1 MDKEKRTGTRQH
13 ERLTQRTGK
22 DDAVAAR
29 VETDPFLGG
38 SEHRRRFL
46 RAWDQSCAVCG
57 ARHLGE
63 NGRMGDT
70 ARKAAVATIVV
81 VAIVAVALALWKL
94 KVVIALVFLGFIVA
108 AAMRPGVER
117 LAAWRVP
124 RPAGV
129 LLHYLVVVGAIALLL
144 WVVVPRAIDQV
155 GQALGS
161 VPTSR
166 QELKQQAKHST
177 GIKHQILVGVQKRL
191 KKLPTAGSVFHGAVA
206 IGVKALEILV
216 GILFVFATAAYW
228 IFERERAIRLV
239 TSLVP
244 RNHRRVV
251 RDTWELIDL
260 KLGAFVRGQLLL
272 IAFVATV
279 LSISFWAIG
288 LSFWLL
294 IGVAAGIV
302 EIVPVIGPLAAG
314 ALAVGVGLTESWHL
328 ALAAGI
334 VVLLVRLLEDYIVI
348 PRVMGHVTGI
358 SPLLVLVGVT
368 AIGLLFGGFYVLLA
382 TPLLAVLVT
391 LVDVIVRDRDPA
403 EEDVPAVLFAKE
415 TAR

>member
-1 MDKEKRTGTRQH
+1 
-13 ERLTQRTGK
+13 
-22 DDAVAAR
+22 
-29 VETDPFLGG
+29 
-38 SEHRRRFL
+38 
-46 RAWDQSCAVCG
+46 
-57 ARHLGE
+57 
-63 NGRMGDT
+63 MGDV
-70 ARKAAVATIVV
+70 ARKAAVSTIVV
-81 VAIVAVALALWKL
+81 IAIVAVALALWKL
-94 KVVIALVFLGFIVA
+94 KIVIALVFLGFIVA
-108 AAMRPGVER
+108 AAVRPGVER
-117 LAAWRVP
+117 LAEWRIP

-129 LLHYLVVVGAIALLL
+129 LLHYLAVAGAIALLL
-144 WVVVPRAIDQV
+144 WLVVPRAVDQV
-155 GQALGS
+155 GHALGS

-177 GIKHQILVGVQKRL
+177 GIKHEVLAGVQKRL
-191 KKLPTAGSVFHGAVA
+191 KKLPKAGSLVHGAVA
-206 IGVKALEILV
+206 IGVKAFEVLI

-244 RNHRRVV
+244 RKHRRVV

-279 LSISFWAIG
+279 LSLCFWGMG
-288 LSFWLL
+288 LPFWLL

-302 EIVPVIGPLAAG
+302 EIIPVIGPIAAG
-314 ALAVGVGLTESWHL
+314 ALAVGVGLTQSWHL

-334 VVLLVRLLEDYIVI
+334 AVLAVRLLEDYVVI

-391 LVDVIVRDRDPA
+391 LVDVIVRDKDPA

-415 TAR
+415 STGR

>member
-1 MDKEKRTGTRQH
+1 
-13 ERLTQRTGK
+13 
-22 DDAVAAR
+22 
-29 VETDPFLGG
+29 
-38 SEHRRRFL
+38 
-46 RAWDQSCAVCG
+46 
-57 ARHLGE
+57 
-63 NGRMGDT
+63 MGQT
-70 ARKAAVATIVV
+70 ARKAFVSTIVV
-81 VAIVAVALALWKL
+81 VAVVAGALALWKL
-94 KVVIALVFLGFIVA
+94 KIVIALVFLGLIVA

-117 LAAWRVP
+117 LASKGIP

-129 LLHYLVVVGAIALLL
+129 FIHYLALAGAIALLL
-144 WVVVPRAIDQV
+144 WIVVPRAVDQV
-155 GQALGS
+155 SQALGS

-177 GIKHQILVGVQKRL
+177 GIKHQLLVGVQKRL
-191 KKLPTAGSVFHGAVA
+191 KKLPSAGDVLHGAVA
-206 IGVKALEILV
+206 IGIKAFEVLV

-239 TSLVP
+239 VSLVP

-279 LSISFWAIG
+279 LSVCFWAIG
-288 LSFWLL
+288 VPFWLL
-294 IGVAAGIV
+294 LGISAGIV

-314 ALAVGVGLTESWHL
+314 ALAIGVGLTQSLEIGI
-328 ALAAGI
+328 AAG
-334 VVLLVRLLEDYIVI
+334 VAVLVVRLLEDYIVI

-391 LVDVIVRDRDPA
+391 LVDVVVRHRDPA

-415 TAR
+415 SAGS

>member
-1 MDKEKRTGTRQH
+1 
-13 ERLTQRTGK
+13 
-22 DDAVAAR
+22 
-29 VETDPFLGG
+29 
-38 SEHRRRFL
+38 
-46 RAWDQSCAVCG
+46 
-57 ARHLGE
+57 
-63 NGRMGDT
+63 MGDV
-70 ARKAAVATIVV
+70 ARKAAVSTIVV
-81 VAIVAVALALWKL
+81 IAIVAVALALWKL
-94 KVVIALVFLGFIVA
+94 KIVIALVFLGFIVA
-108 AAMRPGVER
+108 AAVRPGVER
-117 LAAWRVP
+117 LAEWRIP

-129 LLHYLVVVGAIALLL
+129 LVHYLAVAGAIALLL
-144 WVVVPRAIDQV
+144 WLVVPRAVDQV
-155 GQALGS
+155 GHALGS

-177 GIKHQILVGVQKRL
+177 GIKHEVLAGVQKRL
-191 KKLPTAGSVFHGAVA
+191 KKLPKAGSLVHGAVA
-206 IGVKALEILV
+206 IGVKAFEVLI

-244 RNHRRVV
+244 RKHRRVV

-279 LSISFWAIG
+279 LSLCFWGMG
-288 LSFWLL
+288 LPFWLL

-302 EIVPVIGPLAAG
+302 EIIPVIGPIAAG
-314 ALAVGVGLTESWHL
+314 ALAVGVGLTQSWHL

-334 VVLLVRLLEDYIVI
+334 AVLAVRLLEDYVVI

-391 LVDVIVRDRDPA
+391 LVDVIVRDKDPA

-415 TAR
+415 STGR